1 VKVSRNRILL
11 SLVVIIVLISGTIA
25 MWTFHSQKPRFSGP
39 PEKLALGVVPSVFSL
54 FIWVAEDQDF
64 FGKNGLVL
72 TMTEYDSGVSA
83 VKDLMEG
90 KVEIATA
97 GDFVLVRNIFDAPDL
112 TILVVIDAVDDIRVI
127 GRKDHGVH
135 QISDLK
141 GKRIGLMRKSSSE
154 FFLDRLLAMEG
165 IPSQDVKIFN
175 LSPSQQVEAITRGEL
190 DAVVIWQPFNH
201 EILQALGASAVN
213 LPAQSKQDLYWLLIS
228 KNKLIHERPEVVR
241 RFLSAL
247 LMAENFVKGN
257 ETETMKIAMRRL
269 GFDMPY
275 LESIWKNNKF
285 KVSLPQAL
293 LLTMEDQARWLISSG
308 LTNKTEIPD
317 FLDFVYMQ
325 GLETLKP
332 EAVTIIH

>member
-1 VKVSRNRILL
+1 
-11 SLVVIIVLISGTIA
+11 VLISGTIA
-25 MWTFHSQKPRFSGP
+25 TWTFRSQAPKFSGP
-39 PEKLALGVVPSVFSL
+39 LEKLALGVFPSLYSL

-64 FGKNGLVL
+64 FKKNGLDL
-72 TMTEYDSGVSA
+72 AMTEYDSGVSA
-83 VKDLMEG
+83 VNNLIEG

-97 GDFVLVRNIFDAPDL
+97 ADSVLVSNILDAPDL
-112 TILVVIDAVDDIRVI
+112 MILGVIDAVEDIRVI

-135 QISDLK
+135 QLSDLK

-190 DAVVIWQPFNH
+190 DAVVIWQPFNRQ
-201 EILQALGASAVN
+201 ILQALGTNAVIFS
-213 LPAQSKQDLYWLLIS
+213 AQSKQDFYWLLIS
-228 KNKLIHERPEVVR
+228 KNKLIHEQPEVVR

-257 ETETMKIAMRRL
+257 ETESKKIAMRRL

-285 KVSLPQAL
+285 NVSLPQGL

-308 LTNKTEIPD
+308 LTKKTEIPD

-332 EAVTIIH
+332 EAVSIIH

>member
-1 VKVSRNRILL
+1 
-11 SLVVIIVLISGTIA
+11 
-25 MWTFHSQKPRFSGP
+25 
-39 PEKLALGVVPSVFSL
+39 
-54 FIWVAEDQDF
+54 
-64 FGKNGLVL
+64 
-72 TMTEYDSGVSA
+72 MTEYDSGVSA
-83 VKDLMEG
+83 VNNLIEG

-97 GDFVLVRNIFDAPDL
+97 ADSVLVSNILDAPDL
-112 TILVVIDAVDDIRVI
+112 MILGVIDAVEDIRVI

-135 QISDLK
+135 QLSDLK

-190 DAVVIWQPFNH
+190 DAVVIWQPFNRQ
-201 EILQALGASAVN
+201 ILQALGTNAVIFS
-213 LPAQSKQDLYWLLIS
+213 AQSKQDFYWLLIS
-228 KNKLIHERPEVVR
+228 KNKLIHEQPEVVR

-257 ETETMKIAMRRL
+257 ETESKKIAMRRL

-285 KVSLPQAL
+285 NVSLPQGL

-308 LTNKTEIPD
+308 LTKKTEIPD

-332 EAVTIIH
+332 EAVSIIH